1 MDVSEAA
8 LIRDARIEDHDDVRE
23 MTADT
28 WPERDGGDYLGRV
41 FPRWIEPDERPKRTL
56 VAEVD
61 GRAVA
66 IAQCVIL
73 SEYEA
78 WGQGLRVHPEY
89 RRQGL
94 SRAITASL
102 FDWAREQDA
111 TVMRAMVFSWNV
123 AGLGQ
128 ARSTGYRP
136 SCSFRWVHPDP
147 EVTDRAAGVLD
158 DPSRSNVPGPRSAT
172 HTSDPHAAWVAF
184 HASRA
189 DRALDGLAL
198 SLDESWAVAELTP
211 ATLERAANETAV
223 IALRSSVGTIGMSY
237 RARTFE
243 REDAEG
249 ESTLVAEYG
258 VAVWDDVAAAAEV
271 LDAIAADAAD
281 QGADRTRVLV
291 PESPSMISDVA
302 LLDTEIADHP
312 DFVVAADLTGTAP
325 LTRR

>member
-1 MDVSEAA
+1 MDVNEAA
-8 LIRDARIEDHDDVRE
+8 LIRDARVEDHDDVRE

-28 WPERDGGDYLGRV
+28 WPDRDGGDYLGRV
-41 FPRWIEPDERPKRTL
+41 YPRWIEADDLPKRTL
-56 VAEVD
+56 VVEVD
-61 GRAVA
+61 DRAVA

-94 SRAITASL
+94 SRALTAAL
-102 FDWAREQDA
+102 FDWAREQGA

-147 EVTDRAAGVLD
+147 EVADRSEGVLD
-158 DPSRSNVPGPRSAT
+158 DPARPHLPDPRSVSHSSGPR
-172 HTSDPHAAWVAF
+172 AAWTAF
-184 HASRA
+184 RASRV
-189 DRALDGLAL
+189 DRALGGLTL

-211 ATLERAANETAV
+211 AILERAATETAV
-223 IALRSSVGTIGMSY
+223 LALHSSAGTLGMSY
-237 RARTFE
+237 RTRAFE
-243 REDAEG
+243 REDADG

-258 VAVWDDVAAAAEV
+258 VAVWDDVAMAAEV

-281 QGADRTRVLV
+281 QGASRTRVLV
-291 PESPSMISDVA
+291 PESPTMISDVA
-302 LLDTEIADHP
+302 LLDTDIADHP
-312 DFVVAADLTGTAP
+312 DFIVSADLSGTAP
-325 LTRR
+325 LTRH